1 MDTLTFEQR
10 LLLAVLPIVV
20 TAILAGLL
28 APLLLRM
35 FENRKAIALKHL
47 EASLAR
53 QAKLIDAQAG
63 LLDELNQGLWN
74 WRYQAMRLSHA
85 GTSADRDA
93 LAAAWAL
100 YDAACWASLHAI
112 RVQTS
117 RARRLVSQSAHQELL
132 GLYEQI
138 VGLDRRLSAAL
149 ALDEEAQQRTF
160 VELNQEVYQQLSEA
174 IDEALHRVATE
185 VRLVSAEAE
194 R

>member
-10 LLLAVLPIVV
+10 LVLAVLPIVV

-28 APLLLRM
+28 APLLLKV
-35 FENRKAIALKHL
+35 FESRKAIALKHL
-47 EASLAR
+47 EAALAR
-53 QAKLIDAQAG
+53 QAKLIEAQAG
-63 LLDELNQGLWN
+63 LLDELTQGLWN
-74 WRYQAMRLSHA
+74 WRYQVMRVSHA
-85 GTSADRDA
+85 GTGADSDA
-93 LAAAWAL
+93 LAAAWAI
-100 YDAACWASLHAI
+100 YDAACWASLNAI

-132 GLYEQI
+132 RLYQQI
-138 VGLDRRLSAAL
+138 VDLDRRLSAAM
-149 ALDEEAQQRTF
+149 ALDGEQRRQQLA
-160 VELNQEVYQQLSEA
+160 ELNQEVYQQLSEA